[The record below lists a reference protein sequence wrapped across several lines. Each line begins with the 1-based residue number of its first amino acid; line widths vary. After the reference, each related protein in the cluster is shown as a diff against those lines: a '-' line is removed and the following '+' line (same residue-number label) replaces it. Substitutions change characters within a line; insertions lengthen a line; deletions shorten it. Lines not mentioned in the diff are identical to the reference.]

1 MTQIEIQFNTHREIQ
16 KNDQQPLGTPAYML
30 VRASD
35 PSTSKQAARDIS
47 EKTPALEQLV
57 LDTIRSFGSG
67 CISDEV
73 RARLSDLPY
82 SSVTARFSALLRKGR
97 IVETGEKRR
106 GASGKHQRVLMAV

>member
-1 MTQIEIQFNTHREIQ
+1 MTQIEIEFDDTKKEEF
-16 KNDQQPLGTPAYML
+16 GTPARML
-30 VRASD
+30 ARRES
-35 PSTSKQAARDIS
+35 PSTSKAAARDIA

-97 IVETGEKRR
+97 IVETGEKRK